1 MAEVAVGNVDGVLA
15 EVRELA
21 LGLIAPGAATVDR
34 ESRFPDEQLSA
45 LARVGALGLLVP
57 PEWGG
62 VGAGLVALADVC
74 EAVGGACG
82 STGMVFLMHS
92 VTAATI
98 AGGGGPSAARLLE
111 GMASGELLGTLA
123 FSERGTGAHFYSPEL
138 RAERRGGSV
147 FVSGRKSFVT
157 SGSHADAMLV
167 LLQGEGEGLDC
178 YAVGKDAPG
187 VRFEG
192 RWEGLG
198 MRGNSSIAV
207 EFENVVLDPDAL
219 IGEAGGGAGLV
230 FGVVAPTFL
239 VGLAAV
245 NVGIA
250 QAALSG
256 ALEHAKSR
264 RYPDG
269 SSLVEVPTVQHAL
282 ADMDIDVRAARA
294 LLQEAARL
302 GDSGDEGALV
312 ALMEAKVLCTD
323 AAARVTQGALEVC
336 GGQGYTPALAI
347 ERHLRDARAGAV
359 MAPTN
364 GVLRTWSA
372 KAIAGLPV
380 P

>member
-1 MAEVAVGNVDGVLA
+1 MAEVAVSNVDGVLA

-21 LGLIAPGAATVDR
+21 QALIAPGAAGIDR
-34 ESRFPDEQLSA
+34 ESRFPDEQLNA
-45 LARVGALGLLVP
+45 LAQVGALGLLVP
-57 PEWGG
+57 CDQGG
-62 VGAGLVALADVC
+62 VGAGLVALADAC
-74 EAVGGACG
+74 EAVGGACA

-92 VTAATI
+92 VTAATV

-111 GMASGELLGTLA
+111 EMASGEVLGTLA
-123 FSERGTGAHFYSPEL
+123 FSERGTGAHFYAPEL
-138 RAERRGGSV
+138 RAERRDGSV

-157 SGSHADAMLV
+157 SGGHADAMLV
-167 LLQGEGEGLDC
+167 LLQGEGDGLDC
-178 YAVGKDAPG
+178 YVVRRNDSG
-187 VRFEG
+187 VRFDG
-192 RWEGLG
+192 HWEGLG

-207 EFENVVLDPDAL
+207 ELEDVVLDRDAL

-250 QAALSG
+250 QAALSE
-256 ALEHAKSR
+256 AFEHAKSR

-269 SSLVEVPTVQHAL
+269 SSLVEVATVQHAL
-282 ADMDIDVRAARA
+282 ANMDIDVRAARA
-294 LLQEAARL
+294 LLREAARL
-302 GDSGDEGALV
+302 GDDGDEGALV
-312 ALMEAKVLCTD
+312 PLMEAKVLCTD
-323 AAARVTQGALEVC
+323 VAARVTQGALEVC

>member
-1 MAEVAVGNVDGVLA
+1 MAEVAVGNVDTVLA
-15 EVRELA
+15 EVRDLA
-21 LGLIAPGAATVDR
+21 RSRIAPGAAEIDR
-34 ESRFPDEQLSA
+34 ESRFPDDRLSA
-45 LARVGALGLLVP
+45 LGEVGALGLLVP
-57 PEWGG
+57 GERGG
-62 VGAGLVALADVC
+62 VGGGLVALAAAC
-74 EAVGGACG
+74 EAIGGACA

-92 VTAATI
+92 VTAATV
-98 AGGGGPSAARLLE
+98 AGGGGASAAGLLE
-111 GMASGELLGTLA
+111 GMASGEVLGTLA
-123 FSERGTGAHFYSPEL
+123 FSERGTGAHFYAPEL
-138 RAERRGGSV
+138 RAERRGDSV
-147 FVSGRKSFVT
+147 QVSGRKAFVT
-157 SGSHADAMLV
+157 SGGHADVMLV
-167 LLQGEGEGLDC
+167 LLQSEDEGLDC
-178 YAVGKDAPG
+178 YAVRKDAPG
-187 VRFEG
+187 VRFDG

-207 EFENVVLDPDAL
+207 ELEDVVLDDDAR
-219 IGEAGGGAGLV
+219 IGGAGGGAGLV

-250 QAALSG
+250 QAALSR

-269 SSLVEVPTVQHAL
+269 SALVEVATVQHAL
-282 ADMDIDVRAARA
+282 ADMDIDVRAART

-312 ALMEAKVLCTD
+312 PLMEAKILCTD
-323 AAARVTQGALEVC
+323 VGARVTQAALEVC
-336 GGQGYTPALAI
+336 GGQGYTPALPV

-364 GVLRTWSA
+364 GVLRTWTG

>member
-1 MAEVAVGNVDGVLA
+1 MTEVAVGNVDSVLA
-15 EVRELA
+15 EVGDLA
-21 LGLIAPGAATVDR
+21 QTLIAPGAAEIDR

-45 LARVGALGLLVP
+45 LGQVGALGLLVP
-57 PEWGG
+57 GEQGG
-62 VGAGLVALADVC
+62 VGAGLVALAGAC
-74 EAVGGACG
+74 EAVGGACA
-82 STGMVFLMHS
+82 STGMVFLMHN

-111 GMASGELLGTLA
+111 GMASGEVLGTLA
-123 FSERGTGAHFYSPEL
+123 FSERGTGAHFYAPEL
-138 RAERRGGSV
+138 RAERHDGAVR
-147 FVSGRKSFVT
+147 VSGRKAFVT
-157 SGSHADAMLV
+157 SGGHADAMLV
-167 LLQGEGEGLDC
+167 LLQGDGEGLDC
-178 YAVGKDAPG
+178 YVVRKDASG

-207 EFENVVLDPDAL
+207 ELEEVRLDGDAR
-219 IGEAGGGAGLV
+219 IGEAGGAADLV

-245 NVGIA
+245 NIGIA
-250 QAALSG
+250 QAALSY

-269 SSLVEVPTVQHAL
+269 SSLVEVATIQHAL
-282 ADMDIDVRAARA
+282 ANMDIDVRAARA

-302 GDSGDEGALV
+302 GDDGDEGALV
-312 ALMEAKVLCTD
+312 PLMEAKVLCTD
-323 AAARVTQGALEVC
+323 VAARVTQGALEVC
-336 GGQGYTPALAI
+336 GGQGYTPTLPI

>member
-1 MAEVAVGNVDGVLA
+1 MSEVAVGNVPSVLA
-15 EVRELA
+15 EVRDLA
-21 LGLIAPGAATVDR
+21 RTLIAPGAAEIDR

-45 LARVGALGLLVP
+45 LGRVGALGLLVP
-57 PEWGG
+57 GDQGG
-62 VGAGLVALADVC
+62 VGAGLVALAGAC
-74 EAVGGACG
+74 EAVGGACA
-82 STGMVFLMHS
+82 STAMVFLMHS

-98 AGGGGPSAARLLE
+98 AGGGGPSAPHLLE
-111 GMASGELLGTLA
+111 GMATGEVLGTLA

-138 RAERRGGSV
+138 RAERRDGSV
-147 FVSGRKSFVT
+147 RVSGRKSFVT
-157 SGSHADAMLV
+157 SGGHADAMLV
-167 LLQGEGEGLDC
+167 LLQGEGDGLDC
-178 YAVGKDAPG
+178 YVVRRDARG
-187 VRFEG
+187 VRFDG

-207 EFENVVLDPDAL
+207 EFEDVALDGDAL
-219 IGEAGGGAGLV
+219 IGEAGGGVGLV

-250 QAALSG
+250 QAALSS

-269 SSLVEVPTVQHAL
+269 SALVEVATVQHAL
-282 ADMDIDVRAARA
+282 ADMDIDVRAART
-294 LLQEAARL
+294 LLQEAAGL

-312 ALMEAKVLCTD
+312 PLMEAKVLCTD
-323 AAARVTQGALEVC
+323 VAARVTQGALEVC
-336 GGQGYTPALAI
+336 GGQGYTPALPI

>member
-21 LGLIAPGAATVDR
+21 QALIAPAAAEIDR

-45 LARVGALGLLVP
+45 LAQVGALGLMVP
-57 PEWGG
+57 CEQGG

-74 EAVGGACG
+74 EAVGGACA

-92 VTAATI
+92 VTAATV

-111 GMASGELLGTLA
+111 DMASGEVLGTLA

-138 RAERRGGSV
+138 RAERRDGSV
-147 FVSGRKSFVT
+147 FVSGRKAFVT
-157 SGSHADAMLV
+157 SGGHADAMLV

-178 YAVGKDAPG
+178 YVVGKDAPG

-207 EFENVVLDPDAL
+207 EFEDVVLDGDAL

-250 QAALSG
+250 QAALSD

-264 RYPDG
+264 GYPDG
-269 SSLVEVPTVQHAL
+269 SALVEVATVQHAL
-282 ADMDIDVRAARA
+282 ANMDIDVRAARA
-294 LLQEAARL
+294 LLQDAARL
-302 GDSGDEGALV
+302 GDGGDEGALV
-312 ALMEAKVLCTD
+312 PLMEAKVLCTD
-323 AAARVTQGALEVC
+323 VAARVTQGALEVC
-336 GGQGYTPALAI
+336 GGQGYTPTLSI

>member
-15 EVRELA
+15 EVRVLA
-21 LGLIAPGAATVDR
+21 QALIAPAAAEIDR
-34 ESRFPDEQLSA
+34 ESRFPDQQLSA
-45 LARVGALGLLVP
+45 LAQVGALGLMVP
-57 PEWGG
+57 CEHGG

-74 EAVGGACG
+74 EAVGGACA

-92 VTAATI
+92 VTAATV
-98 AGGGGPSAARLLE
+98 AGGGGLSAARLLE
-111 GMASGELLGTLA
+111 DMASGEVLGTLA

-138 RAERRGGSV
+138 RAEHRGGSV
-147 FVSGRKSFVT
+147 FVSGRKAFVT
-157 SGSHADAMLV
+157 SGGHADAMLV

-178 YAVGKDAPG
+178 HVVGKDAPG
-187 VRFEG
+187 VRFDG

-207 EFENVVLDPDAL
+207 EFEDVVLGGDAL
-219 IGEAGGGAGLV
+219 IGEAGGGAELV

-269 SSLVEVPTVQHAL
+269 SSLVEVATIQHAL
-282 ADMDIDVRAARA
+282 ANMDIDVRAARA
-294 LLQEAARL
+294 LLQDAARL
-302 GDSGDEGALV
+302 GDGGDEGALV
-312 ALMEAKVLCTD
+312 PLMEAKVLCTD
-323 AAARVTQGALEVC
+323 VAARVTQGALEVC
-336 GGQGYTPALAI
+336 GGQGYTPTLPI

-372 KAIAGLPV
+372 KAVAGLPV

>member
-1 MAEVAVGNVDGVLA
+1 MAEVAVGNVDSVLA
-15 EVRELA
+15 EVRDLA
-21 LGLIAPGAATVDR
+21 RSLIAPGAAEIDR
-34 ESRFPDEQLSA
+34 KSRFPDDQLSA
-45 LARVGALGLLVP
+45 LGAVGALGLLVP
-57 PEWGG
+57 GEQGG
-62 VGAGLVALADVC
+62 AGAGLVALAAAC
-74 EAVGGACG
+74 EVIGGACA

-92 VTAATI
+92 VTVATV
-98 AGGGGPSAARLLE
+98 AGGGGESAAGLLE
-111 GMASGELLGTLA
+111 EMASGEVLGTLA
-123 FSERGTGAHFYSPEL
+123 FSERGTGAHFYAPEL
-138 RAERRGGSV
+138 RAERRDGSV
-147 FVSGRKSFVT
+147 RVSGRKAFVT
-157 SGSHADAMLV
+157 SGGHADAMLV

-178 YAVGKDAPG
+178 YAVRKEAPG

-207 EFENVVLDPDAL
+207 EFEDVALDDDAR

-250 QAALSG
+250 QAALSV
-256 ALEHAKSR
+256 AIEHAKSR
-264 RYPDG
+264 HYPDG
-269 SSLVEVPTVQHAL
+269 SALVEVPTIQHAL
-282 ADMDIDVRAARA
+282 ANMDVDVRAARA

-312 ALMEAKVLCTD
+312 PLMEGKILCTD
-323 AAARVTQGALEVC
+323 VAARVTQAALEVC
-336 GGQGYTPALAI
+336 GGQGYTPALPV

-364 GVLRTWSA
+364 GVLRTWTG

>member
-1 MAEVAVGNVDGVLA
+1 VGTVEGVLA

-21 LGLIAPGAATVDR
+21 RAVIAAGAVGIDR

-45 LARVGALGLLVP
+45 LAQVGALGLLVP
-57 PEWGG
+57 CEQGG

-74 EAVGGACG
+74 EAVGGACA

-92 VTAATI
+92 VTAATV
-98 AGGGGPSAARLLE
+98 AGGGGPSAARLL
-111 GMASGELLGTLA
+111 GDLASGEVLGTLA

-138 RAERRGGSV
+138 RVERRGGSV
-147 FVSGRKSFVT
+147 LVRGRKAFVT
-157 SGSHADAMLV
+157 SGGHADAMLV

-178 YAVGKDAPG
+178 YVVGKDAPG
-187 VRFEG
+187 VRFGG

-207 EFENVVLDPDAL
+207 EFEDVVLDRDAL

-250 QAALSG
+250 QAALSA
-256 ALEHAKSR
+256 ALGHAKSR

-269 SSLVEVPTVQHAL
+269 SSLVEVATVQHLL

-294 LLQEAARL
+294 LLREAARL
-302 GDSGDEGALV
+302 GDGGDEGALV
-312 ALMEAKVLCTD
+312 PLMEAKVLCTD
-323 AAARVTQGALEVC
+323 VAARVTQGALEVC
-336 GGQGYTPALAI
+336 GGQGYTPALSI

-364 GVLRTWSA
+364 GVLRTWAA
-372 KAIAGLPV
+372 KAIAGRPF

>member
-1 MAEVAVGNVDGVLA
+1 MAQVAVGNVDGVLA

-21 LGLIAPGAATVDR
+21 ESLIAQGAAEIDR
-34 ESRFPDEQLSA
+34 ESRFPDEQLRA
-45 LARVGALGLLVP
+45 LAQAGALGLLVP
-57 PEWGG
+57 RQQGG
-62 VGAGLVALADVC
+62 VGAGLVALAEVC
-74 EAVGGACG
+74 EAVGGACA
-82 STGMVFLMHS
+82 SSGMAFLMHN
-92 VTAATI
+92 VTAATV
-98 AGGGGPSAARLLE
+98 AGGGGRSAARLLE
-111 GMASGELLGTLA
+111 DMASGEALGTLA

-138 RAERRGGSV
+138 RAERRDASL
-147 FVSGRKSFVT
+147 FVSGRKAFVT
-157 SGSHADAMLV
+157 SGGHADVMLV
-167 LLQGEGEGLDC
+167 LLQGEDEGLDC
-178 YAVGKDAPG
+178 YVVPKDAPG

-192 RWEGLG
+192 RWDGLG

-207 EFENVVLDPDAL
+207 EFEDVVLDGDAL

-250 QAALSG
+250 QAALSS

-269 SSLVEVPTVQHAL
+269 SALVEVATVQHAL
-282 ADMDIDVRAARA
+282 ANMDIDVRAARA

-302 GDSGDEGALV
+302 ADGGDEGALV
-312 ALMEAKVLCTD
+312 PLMEAKVLCTD
-323 AAARVTQGALEVC
+323 VAARVTQGALEVC
-336 GGQGYTPALAI
+336 GGQAYTPTLPI

>member
-1 MAEVAVGNVDGVLA
+1 MAEVAVSNVDGVLA
-15 EVRELA
+15 EVREVA
-21 LGLIAPGAATVDR
+21 HALIAPGAAGIDR
-34 ESRFPDEQLSA
+34 ESRFPDEQLNA
-45 LARVGALGLLVP
+45 LAQVGALGLLVP
-57 PEWGG
+57 RDHGG
-62 VGAGLVALADVC
+62 AGAGLVALADVC
-74 EAVGGACG
+74 EAVGGACA
-82 STGMVFLMHS
+82 STGMVFLMHN
-92 VTAATI
+92 VTAATV
-98 AGGGGPSAARLLE
+98 AGGGGRAVARLLE
-111 GMASGELLGTLA
+111 GMASGEVLGTLA
-123 FSERGTGAHFYSPEL
+123 FSERGTGAHFYAPEL
-138 RAERRGGSV
+138 RAERRDGSV
-147 FVSGRKSFVT
+147 FVNGRKSFVT
-157 SGSHADAMLV
+157 SGGHADAMLV

-178 YAVGKDAPG
+178 YVVGKDDPG

-207 EFENVVLDPDAL
+207 EFEDVALDDDAL

-250 QAALSG
+250 QAALSE
-256 ALEHAKSR
+256 AFEHAKSR

-269 SSLVEVPTVQHAL
+269 SSLVEVATVQHAL
-282 ADMDIDVRAARA
+282 ANMDIDVRAARA
-294 LLQEAARL
+294 LLKEAARL
-302 GDSGDEGALV
+302 GDHGDEGALV
-312 ALMEAKVLCTD
+312 PLMEAKVLCTD
-323 AAARVTQGALEVC
+323 VAARVTQGALEVC

>member
-1 MAEVAVGNVDGVLA
+1 MAEVAVRNVDGVLA
-15 EVRELA
+15 EVRGLA
-21 LGLIAPGAATVDR
+21 QTLIAPRAAETDR

-45 LARVGALGLLVP
+45 LGPVGALGLLVP
-57 PEWGG
+57 REHGG
-62 VGAGLVALADVC
+62 LGAGLVALANAC
-74 EAVGGACG
+74 EAVGAACA

-92 VTAATI
+92 VAAGTI
-98 AGGGGPSAARLLE
+98 AGGGGESAARLLE

-123 FSERGTGAHFYSPEL
+123 FSERGTGAHFYAPEL
-138 RAERRGGSV
+138 RAERRDGTV
-147 FVSGRKSFVT
+147 HVSGRKSFVT
-157 SGSHADAMLV
+157 AAGYADVMLV
-167 LLQGEGEGLDC
+167 LLQSEGEGLDC
-178 YAVGKDAPG
+178 YVVRKDAPG
-187 VRFEG
+187 VRVEG
-192 RWEGLG
+192 QWEGLG

-207 EFENVVLDPDAL
+207 ELENVAL
-219 IGEAGGGAGLV
+219 GSEARVGEAGAGAGLV
-230 FGVVAPTFL
+230 FGVVAPRFL

-250 QAALSG
+250 QAALSCS
-256 ALEHAKSR
+256 LEHAKAR

-269 SSLVEVPTVQHAL
+269 TALVEVAPVQHAL

-294 LLQEAARL
+294 LLQDAARL
-302 GDSGDEGALV
+302 GDGGDEGALV

-323 AAARVTQGALEVC
+323 TAARVTQAALEVC
-336 GGQGYTPALAI
+336 GGQGYTPALPI

>member
-21 LGLIAPGAATVDR
+21 QALIAPGAAAIDR
-34 ESRFPDEQLSA
+34 DSRFPDEQLSA
-45 LARVGALGLLVP
+45 LAQAGALGLLVP
-57 PEWGG
+57 CELGG
-62 VGAGLVALADVC
+62 AGAGLVALADVC
-74 EAVGGACG
+74 EAVGGACA
-82 STGMVFLMHS
+82 STGMVFLMHN
-92 VTAATI
+92 VTVATV
-98 AGGGGPSAARLLE
+98 AGGGGPSAARLLVE
-111 GMASGELLGTLA
+111 MASGEALGTLA
-123 FSERGTGAHFYSPEL
+123 FSERGTGAHFYAPEL
-138 RAERRGGSV
+138 RAERRDGLV
-147 FVSGRKSFVT
+147 RVSGRKAFVT
-157 SGSHADAMLV
+157 SGGHADAMLL

-178 YAVGKDAPG
+178 YVVGKDAPG

-207 EFENVVLDPDAL
+207 EFEDVVLDGDAL

-250 QAALSG
+250 QAALSA

-269 SSLVEVPTVQHAL
+269 SALVEVATVQHAL
-282 ADMDIDVRAARA
+282 ANMDIDVRAARA
-294 LLQEAARL
+294 LLHEAAHL
-302 GDSGDEGALV
+302 GDIGAEEALV

-323 AAARVTQGALEVC
+323 VAARVTQGALEVC
-336 GGQGYTPALAI
+336 GGQGYTPALPI

-372 KAIAGLPV
+372 KAIAGLQV

>member
-1 MAEVAVGNVDGVLA
+1 MAEVAVSNVDGVLA

-21 LGLIAPGAATVDR
+21 QALIAPGAAGIDR
-34 ESRFPDEQLSA
+34 ESRFPDEQLNA
-45 LARVGALGLLVP
+45 LAQVGALGLLVP
-57 PEWGG
+57 CDQGG

-74 EAVGGACG
+74 EAVGGACA

-92 VTAATI
+92 VTAATV
-98 AGGGGPSAARLLE
+98 AGGGGRSAARLLE
-111 GMASGELLGTLA
+111 EMASGEVLGTLA
-123 FSERGTGAHFYSPEL
+123 FSERGTGAHFYAPEL
-138 RAERRGGSV
+138 RAERRDGSV

-157 SGSHADAMLV
+157 SGGHADAMLV
-167 LLQGEGEGLDC
+167 LLQGEGDGLDC
-178 YAVGKDAPG
+178 YVVRRNDSG
-187 VRFEG
+187 VRFDG
-192 RWEGLG
+192 HWEGLG

-207 EFENVVLDPDAL
+207 ELDDVVLDRDAL

-250 QAALSG
+250 QAALSE
-256 ALEHAKSR
+256 AFEHAKSR

-269 SSLVEVPTVQHAL
+269 SSLVEVATVQHAL
-282 ADMDIDVRAARA
+282 ANMDIDVRAARA
-294 LLQEAARL
+294 LLREAARL
-302 GDSGDEGALV
+302 GDHGDEGALV
-312 ALMEAKVLCTD
+312 PLMEAKVLCTD
-323 AAARVTQGALEVC
+323 VAARVTQGALEVC

>member
-1 MAEVAVGNVDGVLA
+1 MAEVAVGNADGVLA
-15 EVRELA
+15 EVRDLVQT
-21 LGLIAPGAATVDR
+21 LIAPGAAEIDR

-45 LARVGALGLLVP
+45 LGRVGALGLLVP
-57 PEWGG
+57 GEQGG
-62 VGAGLVALADVC
+62 AGAGLVALADVG
-74 EAVGGACG
+74 EVVGGACA

-92 VTAATI
+92 VTAATV
-98 AGGGGPSAARLLE
+98 AGGGGASAPGLLE
-111 GMASGELLGTLA
+111 GMGSGELVGTLA
-123 FSERGTGAHFYSPEL
+123 FSERGTGAHFYAPEL
-138 RAERRGGSV
+138 RAERRDGSV
-147 FVSGRKSFVT
+147 RVSGRKAFVT
-157 SGSHADAMLV
+157 SGGHADVMLV
-167 LLQGEGEGLDC
+167 LLQSEGEGLDC
-178 YAVGKDAPG
+178 YAVRKDAPG

-198 MRGNSSIAV
+198 MRGNSSIAA
-207 EFENVVLDPDAL
+207 EFDDVVLDAHAR
-219 IGEAGGGAGLV
+219 IGEAGEAAALV

-245 NVGIA
+245 NIGIA
-250 QAALSG
+250 QAALSC
-256 ALEHAKSR
+256 AVEHAKSR

-269 SSLVEVPTVQHAL
+269 SALVEVATVQHAL
-282 ADMDIDVRAARA
+282 ADMDIQVRAART

-323 AAARVTQGALEVC
+323 TAARVTQAALEVC
-336 GGQGYTPALAI
+336 GGQGYTPTLPI

-372 KAIAGLPV
+372 KAIAGIPV